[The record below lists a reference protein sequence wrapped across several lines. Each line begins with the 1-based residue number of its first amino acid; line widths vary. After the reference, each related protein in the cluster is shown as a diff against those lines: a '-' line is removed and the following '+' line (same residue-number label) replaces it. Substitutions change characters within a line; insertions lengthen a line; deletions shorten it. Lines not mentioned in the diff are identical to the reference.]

1 MYSRITVHTKSWNAF
16 FRIRATSFLPQT
28 AGKEQRVWP
37 LCELVRFDYSI
48 WNRNLSISRLLGRFF
63 AFYDRKKDG
72 YMSPSLTAK
81 NKNRLKRRLEAVE
94 KLSFFEQPLD
104 RNHAFDRMLKK
115 NRVLRTHFFFPCIKT
130 EVHAPGFYEFA
141 AQILFYACCRT
152 KHKIEIWLFRQAAPR
167 LWRGVC
173 FYNCLKNCIFTSAAT
188 PFRNLFLR

>member
-1 MYSRITVHTKSWNAF
+1 MTEKN
-16 FRIRATSFLPQT
+16 
-28 AGKEQRVWP
+28 
-37 LCELVRFDYSI
+37 
-48 WNRNLSISRLLGRFF
+48 
-63 AFYDRKKDG
+63 G
-72 YMSPSLTAK
+72 YMRPSLAAK

-152 KHKIEIWLFRQAAPR
+152 KHKIEI
-167 LWRGVC
+167 
-173 FYNCLKNCIFTSAAT
+173 
-188 PFRNLFLR
+188 